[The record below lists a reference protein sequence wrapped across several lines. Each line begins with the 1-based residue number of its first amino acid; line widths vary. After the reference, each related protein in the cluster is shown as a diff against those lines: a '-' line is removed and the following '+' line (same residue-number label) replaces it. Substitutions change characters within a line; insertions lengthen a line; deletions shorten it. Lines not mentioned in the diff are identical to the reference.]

1 MKNIMIAT
9 LVSAPLAVATVFNAG
24 TANAAVL
31 SGNFSFDGAG
41 NTISFD
47 ENMLDFADD
56 EIVLSL
62 QNGDFAGVDSD
73 AKIFDISSGLAALD
87 GLDTVMAPVKFIE
100 LSDGTTLNLTSFNDF
115 TFTPQFGT
123 TDINL
128 GFSGFFLNDGDMTNA
143 MGSITFQVIGQ
154 LDENSFAG
162 DEIFQASFS
171 GVVFGT
177 DGTGGIGNDVT
188 VSEPATILG
197 LSLVAAASAFG
208 LKKKTASH

>member
-1 MKNIMIAT
+1 MMIAAI
-9 LVSAPLAVATVFNAG
+9 VSAPLAVATVFNAG

-47 ENMLDFADD
+47 ENMLDFAEDG
-56 EIVLSL
+56 IVLSL
-62 QNGDFAGVDSD
+62 QNGDFAGLDSD

-87 GLDTVMAPVKFIE
+87 GMDTVMAPVKFIE

-128 GFSGFFLNDGDMTNA
+128 GFSGFFLNDGDMTDA

-154 LDENSFAG
+154 LNEDSFAG
-162 DEIFQASFS
+162 DETFQASFS

-177 DGTGGIGNDVT
+177 EDTDDSVR
-188 VSEPATILG
+188 VSEPGTILG
-197 LSLVAAASAFG
+197 LGLVAAASAFG
-208 LKKKTASH
+208 LKKKNS

>member
-1 MKNIMIAT
+1 MKNIMIAA

-24 TANAAVL
+24 VANAAVL

-56 EIVLSL
+56 GIVLSL
-62 QNGDFAGVDSD
+62 KNGDFAGVDSD
-73 AKIFDISSGLAALD
+73 ANIFDISSGLAALD
-87 GLDTVMAPVKFIE
+87 GMNTVMAPVKFIE

-115 TFTPQFGT
+115 VFTPQEGT

-128 GFSGFFLNDGDMTNA
+128 GFSGFFLNDGDMTDAN
-143 MGSITFQVIGQ
+143 GSITFQVVGP
-154 LDENSFAG
+154 LDEDSFAG
-162 DEIFQASFS
+162 DEQFQASFS

-177 DGTGGIGNDVT
+177 EENVR
-188 VSEPATILG
+188 VPEPSTMLG
-197 LSLVAAASAFG
+197 LGLVAAASAFG
-208 LKKKTASH
+208 VKKKNS

>member
-1 MKNIMIAT
+1 MIAA

-24 TANAAVL
+24 AVNAAVL

-47 ENMLDFADD
+47 ENMLDFAGDG
-56 EIVLSL
+56 IFLSL
-62 QNGDFAGVDSD
+62 KNGDFAGLDSD

-87 GLDTVMAPVKFIE
+87 GMDTVMAPVKFIE

-128 GFSGFFLNDGDMTNA
+128 GFSGFFLNDGDMTDA

-154 LDENSFAG
+154 LNEDSFEG

-177 DGTGGIGNDVT
+177 EDNVT
-188 VSEPATILG
+188 VPEPPTMLG
-197 LSLVAAASAFG
+197 LGVVAAASAFG
-208 LKKKTASH
+208 LKKKNS

>member
-1 MKNIMIAT
+1 MKNIMIAA

-24 TANAAVL
+24 AVNAAVL

-47 ENMLDFADD
+47 ENMLDFAGDG
-56 EIVLSL
+56 IFLSL
-62 QNGDFAGVDSD
+62 KNGDFAGLDSD

-87 GLDTVMAPVKFIE
+87 GMDTVMAPVKFIE

-128 GFSGFFLNDGDMTNA
+128 GFSGFFLNDGDMTDA

-154 LDENSFAG
+154 LNEDSFEG

-177 DGTGGIGNDVT
+177 EDNVT
-188 VSEPATILG
+188 VPEPPTMLG
-197 LSLVAAASAFG
+197 LGVVAAASAFG
-208 LKKKTASH
+208 LKKKNS

>member
-1 MKNIMIAT
+1 MIAT

>member
-1 MKNIMIAT
+1 MKNIMIAA

-87 GLDTVMAPVKFIE
+87 GMDTVMAPVKFIE

-128 GFSGFFLNDGDMTNA
+128 GFSGFFLNDGHMTDA

-154 LDENSFAG
+154 LNEDSFAG
-162 DEIFQASFS
+162 DETFEASFS

-177 DGTGGIGNDVT
+177 EDTEDKVR
-188 VSEPATILG
+188 VPESSTILG
-197 LSLVAAASAFG
+197 LGVVAAASAFG
-208 LKKKTASH
+208 LKKKNS

>member
-1 MKNIMIAT
+1 MKNIMIAA

-47 ENMLDFADD
+47 ENMLDFADN

-62 QNGDFAGVDSD
+62 KSGDFAGLDSD
-73 AKIFDISSGLAALD
+73 AKIFDISSNLAALD
-87 GLDTVMAPVKFIE
+87 GMDTVMTPVKFIE
-100 LSDGTTLNLTSFNDF
+100 LSDGTTLNLTSFKDF

-143 MGSITFQVIGQ
+143 MGSITFQVIGL
-154 LDENSFAG
+154 LDEDSFAG
-162 DEIFQASFS
+162 DEKFQASFS

-177 DGTGGIGNDVT
+177 EDTDDNVR

-197 LSLVAAASAFG
+197 LGMVAAASAFG
-208 LKKKTASH
+208 LKKKNS

>member
-1 MKNIMIAT
+1 MKNIMIAA

-47 ENMLDFADD
+47 ENMLDFAGD

-62 QNGDFAGVDSD
+62 QNGDFAGLDSD

-87 GLDTVMAPVKFIE
+87 GMDTVMAPVKFIE

-115 TFTPQFGT
+115 TFTPQIGT

-128 GFSGFFLNDGDMTNA
+128 GFSGFFLNNGDVTDA
-143 MGSITFQVIGQ
+143 AGSITFQVIGE
-154 LDENSFAG
+154 LNEDSFAG
-162 DEIFQASFS
+162 DETFEASFS

-177 DGTGGIGNDVT
+177 EDTEDSVR
-188 VSEPATILG
+188 VPEPSTMLG
-197 LSLVAAASAFG
+197 LGVVAAAFAFG
-208 LKKKTASH
+208 LKKKNS